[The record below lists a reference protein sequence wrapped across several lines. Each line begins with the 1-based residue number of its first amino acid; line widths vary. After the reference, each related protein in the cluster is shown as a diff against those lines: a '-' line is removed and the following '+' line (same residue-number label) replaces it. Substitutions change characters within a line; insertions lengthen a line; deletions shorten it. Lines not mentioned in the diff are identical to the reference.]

1 MIHILIKLLFDIIFR
16 SPIGTLAH
24 AEILA
29 RKIHSDRSNFMFEPW
44 NFGANDDWKIKLDQW
59 PRLNGPKDRDSNV
72 FLIPI

>member
-1 MIHILIKLLFDIIFR
+1 MRFFR

-29 RKIHSDRSNFMFEPW
+29 RKIHSDRSNFMF
-44 NFGANDDWKIKLDQW
+44 GDANEDWKIKLDQW